1 MWSRKKENE
10 MNNKKKKKESLK
22 KHQLRKQVNLLFFFF
37 SWFFFFSL
45 RNEIFDFLG
54 CFSASWDL
62 CLFVLMLRNGANV
75 YLGCWYTWIWIIV
88 ALEIGVEMD
97 IKPERDLLYF
107 GGRGGDFWGVWW
119 AAYGVVRGNWSAP
132 ALLWMSDRYIWVF
145 PEMFF
150 FSFRDA
156 TEFWVSGVGRLQSY
170 F

>member
-10 MNNKKKKKESLK
+10 MNNKKKKKRKPKKAPIEEASESA
-22 KHQLRKQVNLLFFFF
+22 LFFFF
-37 SWFFFFSL
+37 PWFFFFSL

-107 GGRGGDFWGVWW
+107 GGRGGFLRGLVSSLWGGAWELIRPC
-119 AAYGVVRGNWSAP
+119 AALNVGSVHLG
-132 ALLWMSDRYIWVF
+132 F
-145 PEMFF
+145 PRNVFF
-150 FSFRDA
+150 F
-156 TEFWVSGVGRLQSY
+156 L
-170 F
+170 